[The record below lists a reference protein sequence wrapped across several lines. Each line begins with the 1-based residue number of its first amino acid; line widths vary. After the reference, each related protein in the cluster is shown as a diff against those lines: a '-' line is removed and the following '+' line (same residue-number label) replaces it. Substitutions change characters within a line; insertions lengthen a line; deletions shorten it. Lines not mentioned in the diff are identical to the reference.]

1 MDKKVTKHSKGK
13 TKERG
18 SSISND
24 GDEACEDARD
34 LLSRIE
40 SFFVS
45 FSVSG
50 LSGWDK
56 QEVQTFGSF
65 SSDHQQGRDLMVF
78 IFGKLYIYLFFK
90 MCYFVGFGGHSSRR
104 MVMR

>member
-1 MDKKVTKHSKGK
+1 LDKKVTKHSKGK

-65 SSDHQQGRDLMVF
+65 SSDHQQGRDFMIHRFLLAAKAMTF
-78 IFGKLYIYLFFK
+78 EASQYASKKALIGQEHQK
-90 MCYFVGFGGHSSRR
+90 
-104 MVMR
+104 